1 MTLTWTFS
9 PTVATWSGV
18 STWPLAISEMW
29 TRPSTPSP
37 SSTND
42 AERDELGDL
51 ALDDRADREV
61 LDELLPRVLR
71 GLLETERDAL
81 AVEVDVE
88 HLHVD
93 RVADLDDL
101 GRVVDVAPGQLGDVH
116 EAVDAAEVDE
126 RTEVDDR
133 GDVTRQDHAL
143 LQLAEDLGALVL
155 AALFE
160 DDAARE
166 DDVVAVAVHL
176 DDAGLETRAEC
187 RREVL
192 DATEVDERRRQEA
205 AQADVEDE
213 TALDDLDDLALDVLA
228 GVELLFDLGSRRA
241 RTRRASWRG

>member
-1 MTLTWTFS
+1 MTLTWTSS
-9 PTVATWSGV
+9 PTCATWSGRLDV
-18 STWPLAISEMW
+18 ALGHLGDVHEALDAVAQLDEH
-29 TRPSTPSP
+29 
-37 SSTND
+37 

-61 LDELLPRVLR
+61 LDELLPRVLG

-81 AVEVDVE
+81 AVQVDVE
-88 HLHVD
+88 HLHLD
-93 RVADLDDL
+93 LVADLDDL

-126 RTEVDDR
+126 RAEVDDR
-133 GDVTRQDHAL
+133 GDGTRQDHAL

-176 DDAGLETRAEC
+176 DDPRLEALC
-187 RREVL
+187 RGRL
-192 DATEVDERRRQEA
+192 
-205 AQADVEDE
+205 
-213 TALDDLDDLALDVLA
+213 
-228 GVELLFDLGSRRA
+228 
-241 RTRRASWRG
+241 RGP